1 MKKRILIIDDEEI
14 FVKPLIKAMINEG
27 FEVESAEEAS
37 EGLKKLSE
45 DEYDLILTDLRM
57 PGMDGID
64 LTSKIKSDY
73 PDISVII
80 MTAYGSIETAVNAMR
95 AGAEDYI
102 LKPFSKEEILLLI
115 NRALEYQEI
124 KRANLYFQ
132 KRNEKQYLFG
142 NIIGVSK
149 KMQEISETIKNVL
162 NVDTTVLITGETGTG
177 KELVANAIHFN
188 SERKQNPFVHV
199 NCAAIPDNLFESELF
214 GFTKG
219 SFTGADRD
227 KKGFFQL
234 ANGGTLFLDEIG
246 DVPLNL
252 QAKLLY
258 AIQEKKVMKI
268 GAQKHVDV
276 DVKIISATN
285 KDLTS
290 EVEKGAFRKDL
301 YFRLNIVPLHIP
313 PLRERKDDIPVLAKH
328 FIKKY
333 SEKCGKKINGISR
346 ESLDFL
352 MDYSWPGNIREL
364 EHLIERAVIMEKN
377 SNEIKDIE
385 KFFPSARGE
394 KDGAVVDYSL
404 PFKEAKEK
412 IVSEFE
418 KKYIYNV
425 LKHNQWKLTQAAR
438 HANIDKKNLY
448 EKIKKH
454 NITKDLDLGDN

>member
-1 MKKRILIIDDEEI
+1 LKKKILIIDDEEI
-14 FVKPLIKAMINEG
+14 FVKPLVKAMKSEG
-27 FEVESAEEAS
+27 FEVASAEDAS
-37 EGLKKLSE
+37 EGFNKLSE
-45 DEYDLILTDLRM
+45 DEYDMVLTDLKM
-57 PGMDGID
+57 PGIDGID
-64 LTSKIKSDY
+64 LTTKIKSEY

-124 KRANLYFQ
+124 KRANLYLQ
-132 KRNEKQYLFG
+132 KKNENQYLFG

-162 NVDTTVLITGETGTG
+162 NIDTTVLITGETGTG

-188 SERKQNPFVHV
+188 SERRQKPFIQI
-199 NCAAIPDNLFESELF
+199 NCAAIPENLFESELF

-268 GAQKHVDV
+268 GAQKPIEV

-285 KDLTS
+285 KDLTL
-290 EVEKGAFRKDL
+290 EVERGGFRKDL

-313 PLRERKDDIPVLAKH
+313 PLREREEDIPVLTEH

-333 SEKCGKKINGISR
+333 SEKCGKKITGISNK
-346 ESLDFL
+346 SLNFL
-352 MDYSWPGNIREL
+352 IKYSWPGNVREL
-364 EHLIERAVIMEKN
+364 EHLIERAVIMEKED
-377 SNEIKDIE
+377 EINNIE
-385 KFFPSARGE
+385 KFFPSEESDKESRF
-394 KDGAVVDYSL
+394 VDYSL
-404 PFKEAKEK
+404 SFKEAKEK
-412 IVSEFE
+412 VVSEFE
-418 KKYIYNV
+418 KNYIYNI
-425 LKHNQWKLTQAAR
+425 LKDNQWKLTQAAK
-438 HANIDKKNLY
+438 HANIDKKNFY
-448 EKIKKH
+448 EKMKKY
-454 NITKDLDLGDN
+454 NITKNVDLGDA